1 MAKVIDART
10 LACPQPVLLTR
21 EALEEADE
29 VITIVDNE
37 AARDNVSRL
46 GKNQGYEVTVEPKE
60 DGIYL
65 TLTKARAGPVGGE
78 HASTTGIVLFVAS
91 DVLGRGENEQLGSL
105 LMQSFLHTL
114 GGLRYRPGV
123 VLFISDGVKLVTSDS
138 LVVEELR
145 RLEHQGV
152 AILACGTC
160 LTRLQLMDKVAVGQV
175 TDMYTMADTLFRAE
189 KIVSL

>member
-10 LACPQPVLLTR
+10 LACPQPVVLTKK
-21 EALEEADE
+21 ALEEADE

-46 GKNQGYEVTVEPKE
+46 GKYQGYEVTVEQKE

-65 TLTKARAGPVGGE
+65 TLRKAGAMPVKV
-78 HASTTGIVLFVAS
+78 HISTTGIVLFIAS
-91 DVLGRGENEQLGSL
+91 DVLGRGDNQQLGSL

-114 GGLRYRPGV
+114 GGLTSRPETII
-123 VLFISDGVKLVTSDS
+123 FMNSGVKLVTDDS
-138 LVVEELR
+138 LALGELR
-145 RLEHQGV
+145 QLENQGIE
-152 AILACGTC
+152 ILACGTC
-160 LTRLQLMDKVAVGQV
+160 LSRLQLANKAAVGQV
-175 TDMYTMADTLFRAE
+175 SNMYTIADTLLRAD